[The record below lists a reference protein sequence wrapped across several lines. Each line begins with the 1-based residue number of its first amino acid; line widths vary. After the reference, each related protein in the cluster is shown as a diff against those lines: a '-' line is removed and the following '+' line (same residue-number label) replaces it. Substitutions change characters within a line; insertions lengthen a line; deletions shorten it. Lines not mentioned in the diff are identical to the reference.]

1 MSRTLN
7 KVMLIGNVGKS
18 PELKHTPSGIPV
30 ASFRIA
36 TSESWKDKDGSVQEH
51 TDWHNIVAWRGLADV
66 VNKIVKKG
74 TRVYVE
80 GKLRTRKYDDKNN
93 IRKFYVEILADNILL
108 LDNKKLNNTES
119 NDDFKTFDFS
129 NEDLDDDFY
138 SVGFDNQFDKT
149 LSKSDDIDF
158 DKFDDSF
165 DKDELLY

>member
-1 MSRTLN
+1 
-7 KVMLIGNVGKS
+7 MLIGNVGKS